1 MEIQKIAALQRVL
14 WILPQQV
21 SGAQHGSQQHS
32 HGSQQHSHGILQQG
46 LV

>member
-21 SGAQHGSQQHS
+21 SGVQHGSQQHS
-32 HGSQQHSHGILQQG
+32 QHGILQQG